1 MRFSY
6 RFILVALSL
15 GLAPSLASAQPS
27 PASMP
32 ELGNPWPG
40 SKSRPAT
47 PHVLGSRPDAGRDA
61 LLTPVTS
68 GRRVPDN
75 QDKPPAL
82 NRAATVGIMT
92 GGIGGTF
99 LQIGSDL
106 SSVVNTD
113 KLRVMPFVGRG
124 SVQNL
129 GDLLYFRGV
138 DLALLA
144 ADSVRT
150 AESQKLYPG
159 FRRRV
164 DYIAKLYDEEIHVLA
179 GPDVHAFSD
188 LAGKTVNLGAV
199 GAGTA
204 VTAPALFEAS
214 KISVNPTYENSTVAL
229 EKLKR
234 GEIAAMMVVNGKPS
248 QLIAAIPANSGL
260 HLPSLPMS
268 ETLLDTY
275 VPTKFTH
282 ADYPALTAE
291 NETVETF
298 AVPVLLTAYSW
309 PARSPRYRNLA
320 ALTDFFFSHLTEL
333 HQASYHE
340 KWHEVNLRA
349 RVPGWTRAPYAQ
361 QWLDRS
367 VSRDA
372 AALPVPVATGF
383 LPEEFNEWTT
393 GIGLTQLTPVQRTEL
408 FRLWKSRR
416 MQAQE

>member
-1 MRFSY
+1 MRY
-6 RFILVALSL
+6 RCRFLLVALLL
-15 GLAPSLASAQPS
+15 GMVPSPGFAQSSPTLTAQPS
-27 PASMP
+27 TT
-32 ELGNPWPG
+32 WPG

-47 PHVLGSRPDAGRDA
+47 PHVVAPRPDAGRDA

-68 GRRVPDN
+68 GRRVLDN

-82 NRAATVGIMT
+82 NRAATIGIMT
-92 GGIGGTF
+92 GGLGGTF
-99 LQIGSDL
+99 LQMGSDL
-106 SSVVNTD
+106 SSVINTD
-113 KLRVMPFVGRG
+113 KLRVMPYVGRG

-144 ADSVRT
+144 ADSVRA
-150 AESQKLYPG
+150 AESEKLYPG

-164 DYIAKLYDEEIHVLA
+164 DYIAKLYDQEIHVLA
-179 GPDVHAFSD
+179 GPDVHAFAD

-204 VTAPALFEAS
+204 VTAPALFDAL
-214 KISVNPTYENSTVAL
+214 KISVNPTYESSAAAL

-248 QLIAAIPANSGL
+248 QFIAGIPAGTGL
-260 HLPSLPMS
+260 HLLSLPMS
-268 ETLLDTY
+268 EALLNVY
-275 VPTKFTH
+275 VQAKFTH
-282 ADYPALTAE
+282 ADYPTLMAE
-291 NETVETF
+291 NETVETL
-298 AVPVLLTAYSW
+298 AVPVLLTAYNW
-309 PARSPRYRNLA
+309 PVKSPRYRNLA
-320 ALTDFFFSHLTEL
+320 AFTDFFFSHLTEL
-333 HQASYHE
+333 HQSPYHE

-367 VSRDA
+367 MSRDV
-372 AALPVPVATGF
+372 AALPVPVASGF
-383 LPEEFNEWTT
+383 LPEEFNEWTSS
-393 GIGLTQLTPVQRTEL
+393 IGLTQLTAMQRTEL

>member
-1 MRFSY
+1 MRYSY
-6 RFILVALSL
+6 RFLLVALSL
-15 GLAPSLASAQPS
+15 GVAPSPGFAQSS

-32 ELGNPWPG
+32 GPGSPWPG
-40 SKSRPAT
+40 VKSRPALQ
-47 PHVLGSRPDAGRDA
+47 HVPGPRPNAGRDA

-68 GRRVPDN
+68 GRRVLDN
-75 QDKPPAL
+75 QDRPPAL
-82 NRAATVGIMT
+82 NRAAAVGIMT
-92 GGIGGTF
+92 GGLGGTF

-106 SSVVNTD
+106 SAVVTTD

-129 GDLLYFRGV
+129 GDLLYFHGV

-144 ADSVRT
+144 ADSVRE

-179 GPDVHAFSD
+179 GPDVHAFAD

-204 VTAPALFEAS
+204 VTAPALFDAY
-214 KISVNPTYENSTVAL
+214 KISVNPTYESSVVAL
-229 EKLKR
+229 EKLKQ

-248 QLIAAIPANSGL
+248 QLIAAIPAGSGL
-260 HLPSLPMS
+260 HLLSLPAS
-268 ETLLDTY
+268 EALSDVY
-275 VPTKFTH
+275 VPAKFTH

-291 NETVETF
+291 DETVETW
-298 AVPVLLTAYSW
+298 AVPVLLTAYNW

-320 ALTDFFFSHLTEL
+320 AFTDFFFSHLTEL
-333 HQASYHE
+333 HQMPYHE

-367 VSRDA
+367 VPHDA

-383 LPEEFNEWTT
+383 LPEEFNEWTS
-393 GIGLTQLTPVQRTEL
+393 GIGLTQLTAVQRTEL

-416 MQAQE
+416 LQAQE